1 MLDATLASDVERIER
16 ALLHSPT
23 VARPF
28 LLMLSGLPGTGKSTQ
43 AKKLAE
49 KLSATIVESD
59 AVRRLLFAN
68 PAFTDVESSYVFQ
81 VAYLVI
87 ERVLMKGVPV
97 ILDATNRLERHRQQV
112 YAIAEKCKADL
123 HIVLVDAP
131 KEVVRERLERRLKK
145 PGIKPQAV
153 ADWKVYV
160 RMRQDTERI
169 DRPHLF
175 INTAKEPEAAVE
187 KIVAA
192 VKQKMGAEERK

>member
-1 MLDATLASDVERIER
+1 MLDATLSGDVDRIER
-16 ALLHSPT
+16 ALAHSPA

-43 AKKLAE
+43 ARKLSE
-49 KLSATIVESD
+49 KLSATIIESD
-59 AVRRLLFAN
+59 AVRRLLFSN

-81 VAYLVI
+81 VCYLVV
-87 ERVLMKGVPV
+87 ERLLVKGVPV
-97 ILDATNRLERHRQQV
+97 IFDATNRLERHRQQV

-123 HIVLVDAP
+123 HIVRVDAP

-169 DRPHLF
+169 HRPHMF
-175 INTAKEPEAAVE
+175 INTAKEPEAAIE

-192 VKQKMGAEERK
+192 VKQKMGPDERK